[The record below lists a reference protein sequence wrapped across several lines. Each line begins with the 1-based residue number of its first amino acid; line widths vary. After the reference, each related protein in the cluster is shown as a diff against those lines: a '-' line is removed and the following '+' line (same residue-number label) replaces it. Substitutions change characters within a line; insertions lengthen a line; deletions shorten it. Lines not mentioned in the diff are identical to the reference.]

1 MFWKSK
7 TKNSGMY
14 NTLSIPAN
22 LVTWTQNGTNWNGV
36 LTEATMLANNIDYTR
51 VMNVVPQ
58 WSQATNGNGWVTTI
72 SRSSND
78 NNIYITLTRGGGG
91 SGSVDTTNLV
101 TINTQQTITGDKQFN
116 ANVEF
121 NKVVVVHNG
130 TNDDCS
136 FAVQRDANHANYAGF
151 YNGNARL
158 GFIGKAS
165 ANDTSLT
172 LKAETGDLVLNCGSD
187 TQSINASGKNISN
200 VKDPTSAQHAATKN
214 YVDSHLGQS
223 YTKIYNLPNINSLT
237 DNWTIAHDYQNM
249 DNNFQIEANTV
260 YEVLFKQ
267 NTDTKDVYASCFI
280 GVNNASY
287 DNVGVSG
294 IIPWGSFGTDS
305 VIIAVSLKARQI
317 KVWAKKGPGTA
328 SGTNNWGTTTGIYI
342 RKIGSG
348 TFA

>member
-22 LVTWTQNGTNWNGV
+22 LISWTQSGTNWNGV

-78 NNIYITLTRGGGG
+78 NNIYITLTRGGG

-101 TINTQQTITGDKQFN
+101 TTNTQQTITGDKQFN
-116 ANVEF
+116 GNVEF
-121 NKVVVVHNG
+121 NKYVVVHNG
-130 TNDDCS
+130 SDNDCGLA
-136 FAVQRDANHANYAGF
+136 FHRDAQHANYAGF
-151 YNGNARL
+151 YNGNTRL

-172 LKAETGDLVLNCGSD
+172 LKAETGDLVLDCGSD

-200 VKDPTSAQHAATKN
+200 VKNPTNAQHAATKA
-214 YVDSHLGQS
+214 YVDNKAGDWIQIG
-223 YTKIYNLPNINSLT
+223 TINSATSGLNSSSFVDQT
-237 DNWTIAHDYQNM
+237 VTNVPE
-249 DNNFQIEANTV
+249 NFTLENQSK
-260 YEVLFKQ
+260 YEVLLKINVDSSDIF
-267 NTDTKDVYASCFI
+267 NSTVI
-280 GVNNASY
+280 GVNSNTY
-287 DNVGVSG
+287 NNVGMFT
-294 IIPWGSFGTDS
+294 IPWGNSLLWVYLTIKNGS
-305 VIIAVSLKARQI
+305 VSAKYMLRQ
-317 KVWAKKGPGTA
+317 
-328 SGTNNWGTTTGIYI
+328 SGTNWNTPITIFM
-342 RKIGSG
+342 RKVG
-348 TFA
+348 